1 MGQSDLVMLFSRCY
15 NRGHCNHAERFIM
28 IGIFILSSLM
38 PKNKLLFLE
47 VEQIINN
54 IDTNKLARLDIV
66 KKISE

>member
-1 MGQSDLVMLFSRCY
+1 
-15 NRGHCNHAERFIM
+15 
-28 IGIFILSSLM
+28 M